1 MAYGNG
7 FGTSTEFEALS
18 ENSETEEKVVNT
30 DGTEDVVTLEGEDL
44 VEVYGAKFMSP
55 EEAEQAAAEAR
66 ARQRPIDYRYIEQ
79 MKKDGVTEEL
89 AVKAFLGRF
98 GGNEGETKFFLNS
111 DFYYG
116 SDAPT
121 PLDRLKKAV
130 AEGTM
135 SECIEMLEGTK
146 QGLDYGD
153 HF

>member
-7 FGTSTEFEALS
+7 FGTSTEFQALS
-18 ENSETEEKVVNT
+18 ENPETGENVVDN
-30 DGTEDVVTLEGEDL
+30 DGAEDVVTLEGEDL
-44 VEVYGAKFMSP
+44 EKVYGAKFMSA
-55 EEAEQAAAEAR
+55 EEAEQSAAEAR
-66 ARQRPIDYRYIEQ
+66 ALVRPIDYRYIEQ

-89 AVKAFLGRF
+89 AVKAFVGRF
-98 GGNEGETKFFLNS
+98 RGNEGRTKFFLNS

-130 AEGTM
+130 AEGTV

-146 QGLDYGD
+146 RSLDYGG

>member
-7 FGTSTEFEALS
+7 FGTSTEFQAIS
-18 ENSETEEKVVNT
+18 ENSETEEKVVNN
-30 DGTEDVVTLEGEDL
+30 DGTEDVLTLEGEDL
-44 VEVYGAKFMSP
+44 EKVYGAKYMSP
-55 EEAEQAAAEAR
+55 EEAEQSAAEAR
-66 ARQRPIDYRYIEQ
+66 ALERPIDYHYIEQ

-98 GGNEGETKFFLNS
+98 RGNEGRTKFFLNS

-121 PLDRLKKAV
+121 PIDRLKKAV

-146 QGLDYGD
+146 RGLDYGD